1 VLKLTNGE
9 IFAAVEP
16 LKRLMGQK
24 FPIKT
29 SLALSKLVHKLDDE
43 LKVINEVR
51 QGLFQKY
58 GTKEPEGLMVKA
70 DNPNREKFY
79 AEHAELMA
87 QETEVVLEKVKLP
100 ESVEIEAADMM
111 LLEKFIEV
119 A

>member
-1 VLKLTNGE
+1 MKLTNGE
-9 IFAAVEP
+9 LFVAVEP
-16 LKRLMGQK
+16 LNRLMGQK

-29 SLALSKLVHKLDDE
+29 SLALSRLVHKLDSE
-43 LKVINEVR
+43 LRVINDVR

-70 DNPNREKFY
+70 GNPNKGKFDE
-79 AEHAELMA
+79 EHAELMA
-87 QETEVVLEKVKLP
+87 QVVEVVFEKVKLP
-100 ESVEIEAADMM
+100 ESVEIEATDAM